1 MLAAVAL
8 KNTRTRLDETNEI
21 HDDEGRN
28 ERKVYGRGRAKRD
41 EDDFGQSTNTRSSSP
56 SSPFPRL
63 TLVDDGPNV
72 CISQGKN
79 VSRTLRGK
87 KSKLR

>member
-1 MLAAVAL
+1 MKRTKSTTMKAE
-8 KNTRTRLDETNEI
+8 TREEYM
-21 HDDEGRN
+21 EG
-28 ERKVYGRGRAKRD
+28 GGAKRD

-56 SSPFPRL
+56 SSHFPRL

-72 CISQGKN
+72 CISQDKN

>member
-1 MLAAVAL
+1 MKRTKSTTMKAE
-8 KNTRTRLDETNEI
+8 TREEYM
-21 HDDEGRN
+21 EG
-28 ERKVYGRGRAKRD
+28 GGAKR
-41 EDDFGQSTNTRSSSP
+41 DDFGQSTNTRSSSP

>member
-1 MLAAVAL
+1 MLAL

-21 HDDEGRN
+21 HDEGGI
-28 ERKVYGRGRAKRD
+28 YGRRESPGR
-41 EDDFGQSTNTRSSSP
+41 DDFGQSTHARARSSFP
-56 SSPFPRL
+56 STPFPRL
-63 TLVDDGPNV
+63 MLVDDV
-72 CISQGKN
+72 CISQDKN

>member
-1 MLAAVAL
+1 M
-8 KNTRTRLDETNEI
+8 KRTKSTTREEYMEGERVQEETISVNLPTRA
-21 HDDEGRN
+21 
-28 ERKVYGRGRAKRD
+28 RAHH
-41 EDDFGQSTNTRSSSP
+41 P
-56 SSPFPRL
+56 PPLPRL
-63 TLVDDGPNV
+63 MLVDDV